1 MFHTR
6 NKSFAPAAPTLS
18 SLNNNNNPATD
29 RSSVM
34 PTNNQEQQRLR
45 RTNNTNVARICNQHL
60 APAAATDTFRQRPS
74 TRPIANRRSVTASK
88 DAYTWNGLFSQ
99 DVIIF

>member
-6 NKSFAPAAPTLS
+6 NKSLAPAAPTLS

-29 RSSVM
+29 RSSVV
-34 PTNNQEQQRLR
+34 PTINQEQQRLR
-45 RTNNTNVARICNQHL
+45 RNNNTNVARICNQHL
-60 APAAATDTFRQRPS
+60 APASDTFRQRPS
-74 TRPIANRRSVTASK
+74 TRPIANRRNATASK

-99 DVIIF
+99 DVIML